1 MDEETWSLEAVT
13 ERMALLTHAPLDL
26 LTPEDLCAHAVELE
40 SLGRLVDAARVRAA
54 AELADR
60 SRFGLGS
67 DSLAFRLGYG
77 KAAMLVEG
85 LTRVSPREAARRIR
99 LGASVRSA
107 RSFDG
112 TLRPAE
118 HALVGAAL
126 ADGTVGVDSAEVIVR
141 CLDQAAAR
149 AGSSLD
155 AAANREVAERELV
168 ETAATRTADEVAV
181 QARAWREA
189 LDPDGAEPRE
199 NEIYARRSFI
209 LGRETNGVRT
219 FRGTAFG
226 VDAALLQAAFDVA
239 EKPGNEP
246 RFLADDDEA
255 RSIRTVTDANGAPV
269 TDENGEPKTEIVD
282 SRTREQRR
290 YDVFAGLMTAGVRAT
305 GAESGG
311 MRSIAQVTAVI
322 TLEELRSGTGV
333 GWLDGVDEPVPAA
346 TVQQLVCANG
356 KALVILGDNGEPLY
370 LYRGRRYFSA
380 QQMRALAVR
389 DGSCVWPGCHAAAA
403 WCDGH
408 HVLEFEADEG
418 PTNIDNGVLLCPH
431 HHRMLHRSDFEMRM
445 IGGRPYLF
453 PPAFIDPDRTPILL
467 GRSRIGINL
476 VLGRQLK

>member
-1 MDEETWSLEAVT
+1 MDDPTWSLETLT
-13 ERMALLTHAPLDL
+13 ERMAQLTSTPLDL
-26 LTPEDLCAHAVELE
+26 LTPEELCTHAVELE
-40 SLGRLVDAARVRAA
+40 RLGRLVDAARARAA

-99 LGASVRSA
+99 LGTSIRST

-112 TLRPAE
+112 TLLPAE
-118 HALVGAAL
+118 HENVAA
-126 ADGTVGVDSAEVIVR
+126 AMAEGTIGVDAAESIVR

-149 AGSSLD
+149 AGISLE
-155 AAANREVAERELV
+155 AEANREVAERALV
-168 ETAATRTADEVAV
+168 ECAETQTADEVAV

-189 LDPDGAEPRE
+189 LDPDGAEPRDA
-199 NEIYARRSFI
+199 EIYDRRSFV
-209 LGRETNGVRT
+209 LGSESNGVRT
-219 FRGTAFG
+219 FRGTLYG
-226 VDAALLQAAFDVA
+226 VDAALLQAAFDEA
-239 EKPGNEP
+239 EKPGNAP
-246 RFLADDDEA
+246 RFLAEDDPA
-255 RSIRTVTDANGAPV
+255 RSVQTS
-269 TDENGEPKTEIVD
+269 TDENGEEQTEIVD
-282 SRTREQRR
+282 SRTRQQRR

-305 GAESGG
+305 GTESGG
-311 MRSIAQVTAVI
+311 MRSTAQVTAVI
-322 TLEELRSGTGV
+322 TLEELRSGKGV
-333 GWLDGVDEPVPAA
+333 GWLDGVDEPVSAA
-346 TVQQLVCANG
+346 TIEQLVCSNG
-356 KALVILGDNGEPLY
+356 KALVILGDNSEPLY

-408 HVLEFEADEG
+408 HVLEFEADDG

-431 HHRMLHRSDFEMRM
+431 HHRMLHKSDYEMRM
-445 IGGRPYLF
+445 IGGRPYLL
-453 PPAFIDPDRTPILL
+453 PPAFIDPQRSPILL

-476 VLGRQLK
+476 TLGRQLE

>member
-1 MDEETWSLEAVT
+1 MDDQTWSLETLT
-13 ERMALLTHAPLDL
+13 ERMALLTSAPLDL
-26 LTPEDLCAHAVELE
+26 LTPEELCTHTVELE
-40 SLGRLVDAARVRAA
+40 RLGRLVDAARARAA

-99 LGASVRSA
+99 LGTSIRST

-112 TLRPAE
+112 TLLPAE
-118 HALVGAAL
+118 HENVAA
-126 ADGTVGVDSAEVIVR
+126 AMAEGTIGVDAAESIVR

-149 AGSSLD
+149 AGISLE
-155 AAANREVAERELV
+155 AEANREVAERALV
-168 ETAATRTADEVAV
+168 ECAETQTADEVAV

-189 LDPDGAEPRE
+189 LDPDGAEPRDA
-199 NEIYARRSFI
+199 EIYDRRSFV
-209 LGRETNGVRT
+209 LGSESNGVRT
-219 FRGTAFG
+219 FRGTLYG
-226 VDAALLQAAFDVA
+226 VDAALLQAAFDET
-239 EKPGNEP
+239 EKPGNAP
-246 RFLADDDEA
+246 RFLAEDDPA
-255 RSIRTVTDANGAPV
+255 RSVQTS
-269 TDENGEPKTEIVD
+269 TDENGEEQTEIVD

-290 YDVFAGLMTAGVRAT
+290 YDVFAGLMAAGVRAT
-305 GAESGG
+305 GTESGG
-311 MRSIAQVTAVI
+311 MRSTAQVTAVI
-322 TLEELRSGTGV
+322 TLEELRSGKGV
-333 GWLDGVDEPVPAA
+333 GWLDGVDEPVSAA
-346 TVQQLVCANG
+346 TIEQLVCSNG

-408 HVLEFEADEG
+408 HVLEFEADDG

-431 HHRMLHRSDFEMRM
+431 HHRMLHKSDYEMRM
-445 IGGRPYLF
+445 IGGRPYLL
-453 PPAFIDPDRTPILL
+453 PPAFIDPQRSPILL

-476 VLGRQLK
+476 TLGRQLE

>member
-1 MDEETWSLEAVT
+1 MDDQTWSLETLT
-13 ERMALLTHAPLDL
+13 ERMALLTSAPLDL
-26 LTPEDLCAHAVELE
+26 LTPEELCTHTVELE
-40 SLGRLVDAARVRAA
+40 RLGRLVDAARARAA
-54 AELADR
+54 AELSDR

-99 LGASVRSA
+99 LGTSIRST

-112 TLRPAE
+112 TLLPAE
-118 HALVGAAL
+118 HEHVAA
-126 ADGTVGVDSAEVIVR
+126 AMAEGTIGVDAAESIVR

-149 AGSSLD
+149 AGISLE
-155 AAANREVAERELV
+155 AEANREVAERALV
-168 ETAATRTADEVAV
+168 ECAETQTADEVAV

-189 LDPDGAEPRE
+189 LDPDGAEPRDA
-199 NEIYARRSFI
+199 EIYDRRSFV
-209 LGRETNGVRT
+209 LGSESNGVRT
-219 FRGTAFG
+219 FRGTLYG
-226 VDAALLQAAFDVA
+226 VDAALLQAAFDEA
-239 EKPGNEP
+239 EKPGNAP
-246 RFLADDDEA
+246 RFLAEDDPA
-255 RSIRTVTDANGAPV
+255 RSVQTS
-269 TDENGEPKTEIVD
+269 TDENGEEQTEIVD

-305 GAESGG
+305 GTESGG
-311 MRSIAQVTAVI
+311 MRSTAQVTAVI
-322 TLEELRSGTGV
+322 TLEELRSGKGV
-333 GWLDGVDEPVPAA
+333 GWLDGVDEPVSAA
-346 TVQQLVCANG
+346 TIEQLVCSNG

-408 HVLEFEADEG
+408 HVLEFEADDG

-431 HHRMLHRSDFEMRM
+431 HHRMLHKSDYEMRM
-445 IGGRPYLF
+445 IGGRPYLL
-453 PPAFIDPDRTPILL
+453 PPAFIDPQRSPILL

-476 VLGRQLK
+476 TLGRQLE

>member
-1 MDEETWSLEAVT
+1 MDDQTWSLETLT
-13 ERMALLTHAPLDL
+13 ERMARLTSTPLDL
-26 LTPEDLCAHAVELE
+26 LTPEELCTHTVELE
-40 SLGRLVDAARVRAA
+40 RLGRLVDAARARAA

-85 LTRVSPREAARRIR
+85 LTRVSPREASRRIR
-99 LGASVRSA
+99 LGTSIRST

-112 TLRPAE
+112 TLLPPEHEHVAAAMAE
-118 HALVGAAL
+118 GAI
-126 ADGTVGVDSAEVIVR
+126 GVDAAESIVR

-149 AGSSLD
+149 AGISLE
-155 AAANREVAERELV
+155 AEANRKVAERSLV
-168 ETAATRTADEVAV
+168 ECAETQTADEVAV

-189 LDPDGAEPRE
+189 LDPDGAEPRDV
-199 NEIYARRSFI
+199 EIYDRRSFV
-209 LGRETNGVRT
+209 LGRESNGVRT
-219 FRGTAFG
+219 FRGTLFG
-226 VDAALLQAAFDVA
+226 VDAALLQAAFDEA
-239 EKPGNEP
+239 EKPGNAP
-246 RFLADDDEA
+246 RFLADDDPA
-255 RSIRTVTDANGAPV
+255 RSVRTS
-269 TDENGEPKTEIVD
+269 TDENGEEQTEIVD

-305 GAESGG
+305 GTESGG
-311 MRSIAQVTAVI
+311 MRSTAQVTAVI
-322 TLEELRSGTGV
+322 TLEELRTGTGV
-333 GWLDGVDEPVPAA
+333 GWLDGVDEPVSAA
-346 TVQQLVCANG
+346 TIEQLVCANG

-370 LYRGRRYFSA
+370 LYRGRRYFTA

-408 HVLEFEADEG
+408 HVLEFEADDG

-431 HHRMLHRSDFEMRM
+431 HHRMLHKSDYEMRM
-445 IGGRPYLF
+445 IGGRPYLL
-453 PPAFIDPDRTPILL
+453 PPAFIDPQRSPILL

-476 VLGRQLK
+476 TLGRQLE

>member
-1 MDEETWSLEAVT
+1 MDDQTWSLETLT
-13 ERMALLTHAPLDL
+13 ERMALLTSAPLDL
-26 LTPEDLCAHAVELE
+26 LTPEELCTHTVELE
-40 SLGRLVDAARVRAA
+40 RLGRLVDAARARAA

-85 LTRVSPREAARRIR
+85 LTRVSPCEASRRIR
-99 LGASVRSA
+99 LGTSIRST

-112 TLRPAE
+112 TLLPAE
-118 HALVGAAL
+118 HEHVAA
-126 ADGTVGVDSAEVIVR
+126 AMAEGTIGVDAAESIVR

-149 AGSSLD
+149 AGISLE
-155 AAANREVAERELV
+155 AEANREVAERTLV
-168 ETAATRTADEVAV
+168 ECAETRTADEVAV

-189 LDPDGAEPRE
+189 LDPDGAEPRDA
-199 NEIYARRSFI
+199 EIYDRRSFV
-209 LGRETNGVRT
+209 LGRESNGVRT
-219 FRGTAFG
+219 FRGTLYG
-226 VDAALLQAAFDVA
+226 VDAALLQAAFDEA
-239 EKPGNEP
+239 EKPGNVP
-246 RFLADDDEA
+246 RFLAEDDPA
-255 RSIRTVTDANGAPV
+255 RSVQTS
-269 TDENGEPKTEIVD
+269 TDENGEEHTEIVD

-305 GAESGG
+305 GTESGG
-311 MRSIAQVTAVI
+311 MRSTAQVTAVI
-322 TLEELRSGTGV
+322 TLEELRSGKGV
-333 GWLDGVDEPVPAA
+333 GWLDGVDEPVSAA
-346 TVQQLVCANG
+346 TIEQLVCSNG

-370 LYRGRRYFSA
+370 LYRGRRYFTA

-408 HVLEFEADEG
+408 HVLEFEADDG

-431 HHRMLHRSDFEMRM
+431 HHRMLHKSDYEMRM
-445 IGGRPYLF
+445 IGGRPYLL
-453 PPAFIDPDRTPILL
+453 PPAFIDPERSPILL

-476 VLGRQLK
+476 ALGRQLE

>member
-1 MDEETWSLEAVT
+1 MDDQTRSLETLT
-13 ERMALLTHAPLDL
+13 ERMALLTSAPLDL
-26 LTPEDLCAHAVELE
+26 LTPEELCTHTVELE
-40 SLGRLVDAARVRAA
+40 RLGRLVDAARARAA

-67 DSLAFRLGYG
+67 DSLSFRLGYG

-99 LGASVRSA
+99 LGTSIRSA

-112 TLRPAE
+112 TLLPAAHE
-118 HALVGAAL
+118 HVAA
-126 ADGTVGVDSAEVIVR
+126 AMAEGTIGVDAAESIVR

-149 AGSSLD
+149 AGMSLE
-155 AAANREVAERELV
+155 AEANREVAERALV
-168 ETAATRTADEVAV
+168 ECAETQTADEVAV

-189 LDPDGAEPRE
+189 LDPDGAEPRDA
-199 NEIYARRSFI
+199 EIYDRRSFVI
-209 LGRETNGVRT
+209 GRESNGVRT
-219 FRGTAFG
+219 FRGTLFP
-226 VDAALLQAAFDVA
+226 VDAALLQAAFDEA
-239 EKPGNEP
+239 EKPGNAP
-246 RFLADDDEA
+246 RFLADDDPA
-255 RSIRTVTDANGAPV
+255 RSVRTS
-269 TDENGEPKTEIVD
+269 TDENGEDQTEIVD

-305 GAESGG
+305 GTESGG
-311 MRSIAQVTAVI
+311 MRSTAQVTAVI
-322 TLEELRSGTGV
+322 TLEELRTGTGV
-333 GWLDGVDEPVPAA
+333 GWLDGVDEPVSAA
-346 TVQQLVCANG
+346 TIDQLVCANG

-408 HVLEFEADEG
+408 HVLEFEADDG

-431 HHRMLHRSDFEMRM
+431 HHRMLHKSDYEMRM
-445 IGGRPYLF
+445 IGGRPYLL
-453 PPAFIDPDRTPILL
+453 PPAFIDPQRSPILL

-476 VLGRQLK
+476 ALGRQLE